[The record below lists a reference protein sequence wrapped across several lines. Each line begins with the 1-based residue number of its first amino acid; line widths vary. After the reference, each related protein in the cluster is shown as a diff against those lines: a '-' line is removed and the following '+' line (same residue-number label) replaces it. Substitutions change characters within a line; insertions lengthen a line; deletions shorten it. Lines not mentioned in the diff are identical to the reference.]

1 MCASNAYHMHMNES
15 TGRKMGPREKNL
27 REGGCAHE
35 YCSDLKI
42 ARIADAL
49 EEALSDLDIACGHVQ
64 DPDVTGALHER
75 GVKIRAVLAE
85 VDRG

>member
-1 MCASNAYHMHMNES
+1 
-15 TGRKMGPREKNL
+15 MGPREKNL

-42 ARIADAL
+42 ARLADAL
-49 EEALSDLDIACGHVQ
+49 EEALAFWDDAGVAEANAVH
-64 DPDVTGALHER
+64 HER
-75 GVKIRAVLAE
+75 LRAVLAE